1 MVASA
6 AGLQLVQENIPCL
19 LRLQRLAAI
28 GVALPAR
35 PDAPPLSPSRL
46 RAVLKHPLIAGK
58 SVRAQEDP
66 YDDVYVEEVA
76 FHGGPRLVLQGLTSH
91 SAHTVRVVLNAI
103 FGPQAATC
111 PVSTSARPGC

>member
-1 MVASA
+1 MPATSA
-6 AGLQLVQENIPCL
+6 AAC
-19 LRLQRLAAI
+19 RDRRS
-28 GVALPAR
+28 PAR
-35 PDAPPLSPSRL
+35 PAGCTAPVAERL